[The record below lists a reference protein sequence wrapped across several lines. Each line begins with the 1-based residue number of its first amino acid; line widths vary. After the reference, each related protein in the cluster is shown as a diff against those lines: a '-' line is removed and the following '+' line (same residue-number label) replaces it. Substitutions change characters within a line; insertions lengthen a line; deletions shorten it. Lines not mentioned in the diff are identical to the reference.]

1 MKKMKIAVIGG
12 TGTIGSGIVEL
23 LRKEHDV
30 ISIGR
35 KSGDYQVDLLDTNG
49 IKKMFNEIQG
59 IDGIISTV
67 GDGSMGSLKEL
78 ELEAFH
84 YSLNSKVIANVN
96 LIKEAISHLKPEGF
110 VIVTSGLA
118 STYPIPNASALAV
131 ACAAL
136 EAFVRCITVEDT
148 NGVNINVVS
157 PGYVKETMESMG
169 MDSTEGISVAEI
181 ATIYKD
187 MIDKKVNG
195 MIAKVPE
202 YLASTSI

>member
-23 LRKEHDV
+23 LQKEHEV
-30 ISIGR
+30 IAIGR
-35 KSGDYQVDLLDTNG
+35 TSGDYNVDLLEPES
-49 IKKMFNEIQG
+49 IQKMFTEIEG
-59 IDGIISTV
+59 IDGVISTV

-78 ELEAFH
+78 EIEAFQ

-96 LIKEAISHLKPEGF
+96 LIKEAVNHLKPEGF

-131 ACAAL
+131 ACAGL
-136 EAFVRCITVEDT
+136 EAFVRCIAVEDT

-169 MDSTEGISVAEI
+169 MDSSEGIAVAEI

-195 MIAKVPE
+195 IISNVPE
-202 YLASTSI
+202 YLASISI